1 MTNQFDFKIFFIAI
15 ILLFGLAQICGIL
28 FHKLRMPKVIGE
40 IFGGVLLGNTLLGY
54 FFPEI
59 HKTVFANQYNF
70 LLVIYWFG
78 LVLLMFISGFEIDFN
93 FEKKDL
99 KTVSILTVTT
109 TIIPFLCGWYLT
121 DLINLKELI
130 GTSNNLISLK
140 LVISISIAITSI
152 PVISKIFFDLNI
164 INTNF
169 AKIVLGTAT
178 MHDIVL
184 WIFLAIATGLVSSTV
199 LSISV
204 ISKHIFITL
213 GFFAICL
220 LFIPKIIDLLRKF
233 DVMSLIKNY
242 EFGIIIFILLSFVVL
257 AGIFDVNVIFGAFL
271 AGIAVGYLKN
281 PEFIKAKNYLKEFS
295 LVFFVPIYFS
305 IVGLKLD
312 FIRQFNPL
320 FFLLYLIAA
329 FLIQWI
335 TVYFTAKLLKYGNL
349 ASMNLAVAM
358 NARGGPGI
366 VLATVALELGIINE
380 NFFTTLISLSLA
392 TSLITGVW
400 LKYIINKGLP
410 LLDE

>member
-1 MTNQFDFKIFFIAI
+1 
-15 ILLFGLAQICGIL
+15 
-28 FHKLRMPKVIGE
+28 
-40 IFGGVLLGNTLLGY
+40 
-54 FFPEI
+54 
-59 HKTVFANQYNF
+59 
-70 LLVIYWFG
+70 
-78 LVLLMFISGFEIDFN
+78 
-93 FEKKDL
+93 
-99 KTVSILTVTT
+99 
-109 TIIPFLCGWYLT
+109 
-121 DLINLKELI
+121 
-130 GTSNNLISLK
+130 
-140 LVISISIAITSI
+140 
-152 PVISKIFFDLNI
+152 
-164 INTNF
+164 
-169 AKIVLGTAT
+169 
-178 MHDIVL
+178 
-184 WIFLAIATGLVSSTV
+184 
-199 LSISV
+199 
-204 ISKHIFITL
+204 
-213 GFFAICL
+213 
-220 LFIPKIIDLLRKF
+220 
-233 DVMSLIKNY
+233 
-242 EFGIIIFILLSFVVL
+242 
-257 AGIFDVNVIFGAFL
+257 
-271 AGIAVGYLKN
+271 
-281 PEFIKAKNYLKEFS
+281 KEFS

>member
-1 MTNQFDFKIFFIAI
+1 
-15 ILLFGLAQICGIL
+15 
-28 FHKLRMPKVIGE
+28 MPKVIGE